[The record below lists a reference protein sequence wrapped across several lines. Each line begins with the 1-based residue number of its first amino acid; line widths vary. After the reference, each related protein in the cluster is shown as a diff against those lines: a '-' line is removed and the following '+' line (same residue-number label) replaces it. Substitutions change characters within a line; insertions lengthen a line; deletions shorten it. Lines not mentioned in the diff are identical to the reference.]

1 MGVFLYSIFQP
12 VSLQFQNLN
21 FPPSTPNP
29 RKMLRLA
36 LLLLTIFTMTNLSAQ
51 ESEIPYH
58 TIPDYPNEYNAG
70 TVAAR
75 MVDGLGF
82 RYYWATEGLRPE
94 DIQFRPS
101 EESRSV
107 QLTIDHIYSLTLT
120 LASVVNQSPRE
131 MEEKMTFEEKREKTL
146 RALFQV
152 SKKLRAMDAQDLEK
166 LVMKRGD
173 KEIPFWNMING
184 PIADCL
190 WHCGQIVSY
199 RRLSGNPFNSNVN
212 LFNGVVVGN

>member
-1 MGVFLYSIFQP
+1 
-12 VSLQFQNLN
+12 
-21 FPPSTPNP
+21 
-29 RKMLRLA
+29 
-36 LLLLTIFTMTNLSAQ
+36 MTNLSAQ
-51 ESEIPYH
+51 ESDIPYH

-94 DIQFRPS
+94 DIQFSPS

-107 QLTIDHIYSLTLT
+107 QLTIDHIYGMTLM

-131 MEEKMTFEEKREKTL
+131 MEEKMSFEEKREKTL
-146 RALFQV
+146 RTLFDISNAL
-152 SKKLRAMDAQDLEK
+152 REMDANDLEK

-173 KEIPFWNMING
+173 REIPFWNMING

-199 RRLSGNPFNSNVN
+199 RRLSGNPFNSNVS
-212 LFNGVVVGN
+212 LFDGAVNGD